1 MPIIGKN
8 IGEVHIS
15 VYETPDGKTLF
26 YINADNDNVKP
37 VLNYVENSLE
47 NY

>member
-8 IGEVHIS
+8 IGDIHIS
-15 VYETPDGKTLF
+15 VYETPNGEKLF
-26 YINADNDNVKP
+26 YVEADNNNLES

-47 NY
+47 NF